1 MSNRETEA
9 LRLGEPLVVDVDLT
23 ESDLQRAN
31 FWFRL
36 GKWPSRLVLIVFP
49 FAGLLLLWRFEFSS
63 NLFQNPPA
71 AAVLI
76 VLILFPILYPVII
89 WFQTKRGFGS
99 LQPFQTKIQYAF
111 SSQGYK
117 VSDLKSFADI
127 DWDTILRASES
138 EHSFHIFFHR
148 SLFHTI
154 PKRCFRQPE
163 DIGRLR
169 ALLKQVLGTK
179 ATVS

>member
-1 MSNRETEA
+1 MTESN
-9 LRLGEPLVVDVDLT
+9 EPLIVDVDLK

-36 GKWPSRLVLIVFP
+36 GKWSNRFVLIVLP
-49 FAGLLLLWRFEFSS
+49 FAGLFLLWRLESSS

-89 WFQTKRGFGS
+89 WFQTKRGFGN
-99 LQPFQTKIQYAF
+99 LQPFQTKIQYVF
-111 SSQGYK
+111 SSHGYK

-138 EHSFHIFFHR
+138 EHSFYFLSQVVI
-148 SLFHTI
+148 SYDSETVLPT
-154 PKRCFRQPE
+154 
-163 DIGRLR
+163 DGR
-169 ALLKQVLGTK
+169 
-179 ATVS
+179 

>member
-9 LRLGEPLVVDVDLT
+9 LRPNEQLVVDVDLT

-36 GKWPSRLVLIVFP
+36 GKWSHRLVLIALSL
-49 FAGLLLLWRFEFSS
+49 AGLLLLWRFGFSS

-76 VLILFPILYPVII
+76 VLVLFPILYPITI
-89 WFQTKRGFGS
+89 WFQTKRGFGN
-99 LQPFQTKIQYAF
+99 LQPFQMNIRYAF
-111 SSQGYK
+111 SSHGYK
-117 VSDLKSFADI
+117 VSDERSFADI
-127 DWDTILRASES
+127 DWDTILRAAES
-138 EHSFHIFFHR
+138 KHAFHLFFHR

-169 ALLKQVLGTK
+169 TLLKQVLDTK